1 MLCSLNTNYLLQW
14 RLSLSHSH
22 SSTASLSVFFFFSLF
37 TPLFLLV
44 LIEPSCNYILSVIS
58 FTSPLVSCQLME
70 PKIGISQNALH
81 LVIVSNGFSNKCAL
95 LSVWF
100 CSKLVYFFIFFQIT
114 ITSTS
119 SEWKSRCVCMSST
132 AIYLKSFGKLS
143 DSSFHRSHS
152 VNQTAC
158 SCSFFARS

>member
-22 SSTASLSVFFFFSLF
+22 SSTASLSVFFFSLF

-81 LVIVSNGFSNKCAL
+81 LVIVSNGFSNKCVL

-100 CSKLVYFFIFFQIT
+100 CSKLVYFFYFLLNYNYINLQWMKEQI
-114 ITSTS
+114 
-119 SEWKSRCVCMSST
+119 CVCMSST
-132 AIYLKSFGKLS
+132 AIHLKSFGKLS
-143 DSSFHRSHS
+143 DSSFHQRHS

-158 SCSFFARS
+158 SCSFFACS